1 MPPTGASG
9 KDTSNFLAEIA
20 RNSPPLNSSGSN
32 TFATM
37 DDIPD
42 RSRRNTAISARNK
55 YREDRRAIEGQEGDI
70 SDNEELIP
78 GDDESKIEP
87 DKEPEVQEEDEFAA
101 IQKLSPADFKRVIS
115 FSLKNAAEAAAAISG
130 GKVNTPIPVTK
141 GISFDR
147 HAIVFKEADEISGD
161 VIPRQEIPDCIWKLV
176 HAHVPLSLPCITS
189 SSIRFILNNPTW
201 WSGPLLRMA
210 CTSPPFCVGNVHSLS
225 YFQFQGIDALYMSHK
240 QRH

>member
-9 KDTSNFLAEIA
+9 KDTSNFLTEIA
-20 RNSPPLNSSGSN
+20 QNSPPLNSSGSN

-87 DKEPEVQEEDEFAA
+87 DKEPGSETENTNILGIRSNRMILF
-101 IQKLSPADFKRVIS
+101 
-115 FSLKNAAEAAAAISG
+115 NAPSQC
-130 GKVNTPIPVTK
+130 PH
-141 GISFDR
+141 R
-147 HAIVFKEADEISGD
+147 
-161 VIPRQEIPDCIWKLV
+161 
-176 HAHVPLSLPCITS
+176 
-189 SSIRFILNNPTW
+189 
-201 WSGPLLRMA
+201 LL
-210 CTSPPFCVGNVHSLS
+210 G
-225 YFQFQGIDALYMSHK
+225 
-240 QRH
+240 